1 MKKLIIAAIVSTLA
15 LINVQANDKTN
26 IAECKIY
33 INEAKSFQETMGTNK
48 VDQATFAFY
57 KDQVVANC
65 GNLASQAPYEKN
77 FFAKALIKKDNATV
91 NNCKTAIAMAHSY
104 AENDNSS
111 PFIAHAHKINMVDN
125 CGTLVAKN
133 TPAFC
138 FFDVVDNS
146 RSETLKKRCIASIE
160 KAHAAMGTEAALEQK
175 NEVLANC
182 GKLHRSL

>member
-15 LINVQANDKTN
+15 LINVQANDKMN

-91 NNCKTAIAMAHSY
+91 SNCKTAIAMAHSY

-111 PFIAHAHKINMVDN
+111 PFIANAHKVNIVDN
-125 CGTLVAKN
+125 CGTLVAKKA
-133 TPAFC
+133 PEFC

-146 RSETLKKRCIASIE
+146 KESLKDRCLASIE
-160 KAHAAMGTEAALEQK
+160 KAHATMGTESALQNK

>member
-1 MKKLIIAAIVSTLA
+1 MKKIIIAALVSALA

-33 INEAKSFQETMGTNK
+33 INEAKSFQETMETNK

-57 KDQVVANC
+57 KDKVVAHC
-65 GNLASQAPYEKN
+65 GNIASQAPYQKN
-77 FFAKALIKKDNATV
+77 FFAKALMKKDRATV

-111 PFIAHAHKINMVDN
+111 PFIAHAHKINITDN
-125 CGTLVAKN
+125 CGTLVAKKA
-133 TPAFC
+133 PAFC

-146 RSETLKKRCIASIE
+146 KADLKKRCIASIE
-160 KAHAAMGTEAALEQK
+160 KAHATMGTESALQNK
-175 NEVLANC
+175 NEVLTNC
-182 GKLHRSL
+182 GKLHKSI